1 MQSATVH
8 ILPSCDINSIFLIRQ
23 AARDTGAKLVV
34 QKPKL
39 VARTRAPFDP
49 NDGGRA
55 A

>member
-8 ILPSCDINSIFLIRQ
+8 VLSSCDIERLFALRQ
-23 AARDTGAKLVV
+23 AARDTGAKVVV

-39 VARTRAPFDP
+39 IARVPVPVDP

>member
-8 ILPSCDINSIFLIRQ
+8 VLPSCDIDRLFALRQ
-23 AARDTGAKLVV
+23 AARDTGAKVVV

-39 VARTRAPFDP
+39 VSRFPAPFDP